1 MHQKYPS
8 IVMFNGLDLHIS
20 KNRVIWISPLLLQP
34 PVQDGGSIL
43 ENIYVNPYITTQTPE
58 ED

>member
-1 MHQKYPS
+1 
-8 IVMFNGLDLHIS
+8 MFNGLDLHSS

-43 ENIYVNPYITTQTPE
+43 ENIYPSALIASSMLKSTSG
-58 ED
+58 